1 MFQKGVEIGSGVR
14 PKIGRTR
21 FPPLQ
26 FRDTGQKYDRL
37 IFFFRFIKH
46 LTGLVVSYSVKNH
59 FHLTAGNKLYVST
72 ASMVSPNDSKKP
84 KVEVLT

>member
-26 FRDTGQKYDRL
+26 FRDTRHKYDRL
-37 IFFFRFIKH
+37 IFFSVHKTLDRSCRFLFSKKSFSSHCWEQIVRK
-46 LTGLVVSYSVKNH
+46 YSVNG
-59 FHLTAGNKLYVST
+59 L
-72 ASMVSPNDSKKP
+72 P
-84 KVEVLT
+84 